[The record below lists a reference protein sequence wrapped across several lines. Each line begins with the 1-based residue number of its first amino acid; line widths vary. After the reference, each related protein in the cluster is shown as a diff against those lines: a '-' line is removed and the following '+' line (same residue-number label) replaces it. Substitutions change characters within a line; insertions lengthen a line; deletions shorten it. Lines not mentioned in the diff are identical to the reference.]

1 MMIIGVTDHFRAPFH
16 IEAKALG
23 VEAEFIEFHS
33 RNEADF
39 DVEQLKRL
47 DALLVWH
54 ARITER
60 TIAHLE
66 NCKIIVRYGVGYENI
81 DLEALRA
88 RGLPLCNTPDYGT
101 EEVANTT
108 VALLLNLWR
117 KISAY
122 DFASREI
129 TEGWAENTLS
139 PISRISEGTL
149 GLVGLGRIGEAVARR
164 MAPFGCRIL
173 GYDPQLPTGQDESAC
188 YERIGSLTEL
198 LARSDAVSLHCR
210 LAAQTAGMVND
221 DFIAA
226 MKPGAMLV
234 NTARGGL
241 LQSLDV
247 VEKALQSGQLSG
259 AGFDAL
265 PQEPPGDHPLL
276 RAWRERAAW
285 VRGRL
290 IITPHTAWYSESAY
304 QDMRHK
310 AAETVGLY
318 LRRGTL
324 RHHIA

>member
-1 MMIIGVTDHFRAPFH
+1 M
-16 IEAKALG
+16 
-23 VEAEFIEFHS
+23 
-33 RNEADF
+33 
-39 DVEQLKRL
+39 
-47 DALLVWH
+47 
-54 ARITER
+54 
-60 TIAHLE
+60 
-66 NCKIIVRYGVGYENI
+66 RYGVGYENV
-81 DLEALRA
+81 DLNALKA

-129 TEGWAENTLS
+129 AEGWAENTLP

-149 GLVGLGRIGEAVARR
+149 GLVGVGRIGEAVARR

-173 GYDPQLPTGQDESAC
+173 GYDPQLPAGHEKLAGFQ
-188 YERIGSLTEL
+188 RIDSLTEL

-210 LAAQTAGMVND
+210 LAAETAGMVND

-241 LQSLDV
+241 LESLDV
-247 VEKALQSGQLSG
+247 IEKALKSGQLSG

-276 RAWRERAAW
+276 QAWRER
-285 VRGRL
+285 
-290 IITPHTAWYSESAY
+290 
-304 QDMRHK
+304 
-310 AAETVGLY
+310 
-318 LRRGTL
+318 RRGQGPAD
-324 RHHIA
+324 HHPTPPGTRKALIRTCATRPPRQWVST

>member
-1 MMIIGVTDHFRAPFH
+1 MIIGVTDHFRAPFH

-23 VEAEFIEFHS
+23 MDVEFIDFHS

-39 DVEQLKRL
+39 DPAQLKRL

-54 ARITER
+54 ARITAR
-60 TIAHLE
+60 TISHLE
-66 NCKIIVRYGVGYENI
+66 NCKIIVRYGVGYENV
-81 DLEALRA
+81 DLDAVKA

-129 TEGWAENTLS
+129 TEGWAENILP
-139 PISRISEGTL
+139 PISRISESTL
-149 GLVGLGRIGEAVARR
+149 GLVGVGRIGEAVARR
-164 MAPFGCRIL
+164 MAPFGCRVL
-173 GYDPQLPTGQDESAC
+173 GYDPQLPARHEMPAGLQKV
-188 YERIGSLTEL
+188 GSLTEL

-210 LAAQTAGMVND
+210 LTAETAGMVD
-221 DFIAA
+221 DNFIAA

-241 LQSLDV
+241 LESFDV
-247 VEKALQSGQLSG
+247 IEKALKSGRLSG

-276 RAWRERAAW
+276 RAWRERAPW

-304 QDMRHK
+304 RDMRHK
-310 AAETVGLY
+310 AAETAGLY
-318 LRRGTL
+318 LKDGTL
-324 RHHIA
+324 RNRIA

>member
-1 MMIIGVTDHFRAPFH
+1 MIIGVTDHFRAPFD

-23 VEAEFIEFHS
+23 VDAEFIDFHS
-33 RNEADF
+33 KNEADF
-39 DVEQLKRL
+39 GVAQLKRL

-54 ARITER
+54 ARITAR
-60 TIAHLE
+60 TVNRLE
-66 NCKIIVRYGVGYENI
+66 NCKIVVRYGVGYENV
-81 DLEALRA
+81 DLDALKV

-129 TEGWAENTLS
+129 TEGWAENTLP
-139 PISRISEGTL
+139 PISRISEGAL
-149 GLVGLGRIGEAVARR
+149 GLVGVGRIGEAVARR

-173 GYDPQLPTGQDESAC
+173 GYDPQLPAGHEKLAG
-188 YERIGSLTEL
+188 YERIGNLTEL
-198 LARSDAVSLHCR
+198 LAESDAVSLHCR
-210 LAAQTAGMVND
+210 LAPDTAGMVND
-221 DFIAA
+221 GFLAA

-241 LQSLDV
+241 LESLDV
-247 VEKALQSGQLSG
+247 IEGALKSGRLSG

-276 RAWRERAAW
+276 RAWREHAPW

-318 LRRGTL
+318 LRDGTL
-324 RHHIA
+324 RNRIV